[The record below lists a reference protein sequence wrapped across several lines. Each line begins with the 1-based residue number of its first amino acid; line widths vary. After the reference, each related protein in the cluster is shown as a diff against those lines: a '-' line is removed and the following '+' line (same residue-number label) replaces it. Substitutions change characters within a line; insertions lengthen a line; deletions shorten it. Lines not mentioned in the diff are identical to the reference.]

1 MAKARIYTGT
11 GDDGT
16 TGLIGRTRVSKSDP
30 RIEAYGAV
38 DELNALLGLVVAHG
52 AGELD
57 EATLSGLRDVQGD
70 LFCIGAVLASP
81 EGAVPGCEVPAEQV
95 RKLERWIDR
104 VEQGLEPLRSFILPG
119 GTRLAAWLHLART
132 VCRRAERRVV
142 ALAERAAVP
151 VVVIQ
156 YLNRLSDL
164 LFVLA
169 RDANARAGQCEVR
182 WQRPAADAE
191 KSA

>member
-1 MAKARIYTGT
+1 MTRPKIYTRG

-38 DELNALLGLVVAHG
+38 DELNAMLGLVLAYGRDELGEDVAG
-52 AGELD
+52 W
-57 EATLSGLRDVQGD
+57 LREVQGD
-70 LFCIGAVLASP
+70 LFCMGALLASP
-81 EGAVPGCEVPAEQV
+81 EGAVPGCELDPIHVQ
-95 RKLERWIDR
+95 KLEEWID
-104 VEQGLEPLRSFILPG
+104 QIDAGLEPLRAFILPG
-119 GTRLAAWLHLART
+119 GSPCAAWLHLART

-142 ALAERAAVP
+142 SLAERAAVP
-151 VVVIQ
+151 VIAVQ

-169 RDANARAGQCEVR
+169 RYANARTGQAEIQWR
-182 WQRPAADAE
+182 RPA
-191 KSA
+191 SSR